1 MAGTSQQKKVRDFH
15 KLSKSQ
21 CFDKLNGRDS
31 VCHHL
36 WMYQMYILYLKS
48 PKSIQTQ
55 VDRRLSHIDKNSFA
69 KGKCCSQKI

>member
-1 MAGTSQQKKVRDFH
+1 MELQRRNQQREEMEHHVAGMSQQKKIRDFH

-36 WMYQMYILYLKS
+36 WMYQMYLTFYI
-48 PKSIQTQ
+48 
-55 VDRRLSHIDKNSFA
+55 
-69 KGKCCSQKI
+69 